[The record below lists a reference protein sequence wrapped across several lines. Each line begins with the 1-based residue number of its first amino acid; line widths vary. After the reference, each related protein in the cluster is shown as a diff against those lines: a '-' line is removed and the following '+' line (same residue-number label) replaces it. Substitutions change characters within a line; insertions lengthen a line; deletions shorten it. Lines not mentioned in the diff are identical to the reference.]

1 MLLFYVVYHTSLN
14 CSTMRLSCSPSLIIL
29 FIIYTFLFFAIT
41 ENSADPA
48 WYLGLPI
55 IKYHCCY
62 FNLFNIS

>member
-1 MLLFYVVYHTSLN
+1 MLGL
-14 CSTMRLSCSPSLIIL
+14 RLSCSPSLIIL

>member
-14 CSTMRLSCSPSLIIL
+14 CSACAYHVLLL

>member
-1 MLLFYVVYHTSLN
+1 M
-14 CSTMRLSCSPSLIIL
+14 

-62 FNLFNIS
+62 FNLFKVMTPTY

>member
-1 MLLFYVVYHTSLN
+1 M
-14 CSTMRLSCSPSLIIL
+14 

-62 FNLFNIS
+62 FNLFNISGIRNFWLIKCQRCKEENLSQRII

>member
-1 MLLFYVVYHTSLN
+1 MFSFSYNFVYYL
-14 CSTMRLSCSPSLIIL
+14 
-29 FIIYTFLFFAIT
+29 YFLFFAIT

-48 WYLGLPI
+48 WYSGLPI